1 MFDRADLPSVVG
13 RAYLNAGTFGPLP
26 RAAAEAMTA
35 ETRRAVEQPRLGGA
49 AYEHMN
55 EVRARARAAAART
68 LGARVE
74 DVAVTSS
81 TSQGIGLV
89 CAGLRWREGDDVVT
103 TTDEHQGIL
112 GPLDELRRRG
122 VEVRQVAPGDV
133 ADAVGPRTRMV
144 AVSHVLWTDG
154 GVVDLP
160 AAAAAVHAAGGVLL
174 VDGAQSA
181 GNIAVAV
188 EDTGADFYAA
198 SGQKWLLG
206 PGGSGALWV
215 HPRHHDSLR
224 PATPSYF
231 TYADG
236 VVGTLR
242 DGAARFDS
250 GSIDIATLAGF
261 AAAVEW
267 VEGLPGGREAWLALG
282 AERAAAARAAL
293 AGAGVDVVDVPGA
306 ATGLVAIRRPTAD
319 LAAEV
324 EALAARGVL
333 IRSLPGRP
341 LLRASV
347 GAWTTDEDIEALVA
361 GLGA

>member
-1 MFDRADLPSVVG
+1 LFDRADLPAVAG

-35 ETRRAVEQPRLGGA
+35 ETVRAVEAPRLGA
-49 AYEHMN
+49 PAYEHMN
-55 EVRARARAAAART
+55 EIRTRARAAAARA

-81 TSQGIGLV
+81 TSQGVGLV
-89 CAGLRWREGDDVVT
+89 CAGLAWREGDEVVT

-122 VEVRQVAPGDV
+122 VEVRQVAAADV
-133 ADAVGPRTRMV
+133 AAAVGPRTRMV

-154 GVVDLP
+154 RVVDLP
-160 AAAAAVHAAGGVLL
+160 AAAEAVRAAGGILL

-181 GNIAVAV
+181 GNVPVDV
-188 EDTGADFYAA
+188 EETGADFYAA

-215 HPRHHDSLR
+215 HPRHHETLR

-236 VVGTLR
+236 VVGTLKE
-242 DGAARFDS
+242 GAARFDS
-250 GSIDIATLAGF
+250 GSIDIGTLAGF

-267 VEGLPGGREAWLALG
+267 VEGLPGGRDAWLALA
-282 AERAAAARAAL
+282 AERVAAARAAL
-293 AGAGVDVVDVPGA
+293 AGAGLDVVDVPGP

-324 EALAARGVL
+324 EALADRGVL

-347 GAWTTDEDIEALVA
+347 GAWTTDADIDALVA
-361 GLGA
+361 GLTA